1 MVILDF
7 VSAMLLMVY
16 VIAEER
22 YLPTIRFEILF
33 AVMAMAMAV
42 LSYLYNDFVS
52 LAISSIVFLLVI
64 IRIMRMTKLVE
75 PRVSK
80 ENKGNKEN
88 ENKENNNTN
97 KGG

>member
-16 VIAEER
+16 VIAENR
-22 YLPTIRFEILF
+22 YLPTVRFEILF

-42 LSYLYNDFVS
+42 LSYLYNDFTS
-52 LAISSIVFLLVI
+52 LAITSIVFLLVA
-64 IRIMRMTKLVE
+64 IRIMKMMKLVE
-75 PRVSK
+75 PRVNMENK
-80 ENKGNKEN
+80 ENNEN
-88 ENKENNNTN
+88 ENKENNNSN